1 MAEKQSPVSRQK
13 TVVPAPGLAD
23 AVCEVW
29 STLYTVNVTTAESFG
44 TTRLSPTGSALYA
57 VSAAESFGT
66 T

>member
-1 MAEKQSPVSRQK
+1 M
-13 TVVPAPGLAD
+13 PAPGLAD

-44 TTRLSPTGSALYA
+44 TTRLSPTGRALYA